1 MALDPPDL
9 APVIDPRRL
18 GALKAVNLLD
28 APRSDDFDRITRMAA
43 ELLAVPV
50 VLVALVDA
58 DRQFF
63 LSCVGLGQPWAEAR
77 QTPLTH
83 SFSQYVV
90 AGGEPLLIA
99 DAREVPWL
107 SDNRAIA
114 ELGVI
119 AYAGFPLCAPDGQ
132 SIGSFCAIDDQP
144 RVWSER
150 DVELL
155 RDFTAIVQ
163 SELDLRA
170 ARDEAHQRSELLARL
185 RGLTDAA
192 AAARSL
198 DALLEDLVS
207 ACVETFGADL
217 AVIDVVDGNGRLL
230 RRVARGLVDAGA
242 HFTFRVG
249 AGFAARVAT
258 VEQTVVIPDLGA
270 VESADGLQASGA
282 RSLLAAPLIVG
293 DRLQGAVYVGADAPG
308 AFREADRQLLAVAAE
323 RFAAVIARTRAFERD
338 RHVARTLVAAL
349 QPARMPDVP
358 GVRLAARYL
367 PAERGLGGDWYDV
380 FGLPGGA
387 LGIAIG
393 DVVGHGIEAAAEAVR
408 LRNALRG
415 AVLEGRRPG
424 EAVAALNRH
433 AAAQPGAHAS
443 TVIYL
448 ELDSGAR
455 TLRWSNAGHLPPV
468 VASAGTSEW
477 LGVADGPPLGV
488 VAADSWPS
496 RERRLDPGARLVLFT
511 DGLIEHRDE
520 PLDDGIDRV
529 AAVAAAAPDVESLC
543 ESALAQ
549 APVPRFDDLALIA
562 LELD

>member
-1 MALDPPDL
+1 
-9 APVIDPRRL
+9 
-18 GALKAVNLLD
+18 
-28 APRSDDFDRITRMAA
+28 MAA

-58 DRQFF
+58 DRQFL

-282 RSLLAAPLIVG
+282 RSLLGAPSTS
-293 DRLQGAVYVGADAPG
+293 AP
-308 AFREADRQLLAVAAE
+308 
-323 RFAAVIARTRAFERD
+323 TR
-338 RHVARTLVAAL
+338 
-349 QPARMPDVP
+349 PAPS
-358 GVRLAARYL
+358 
-367 PAERGLGGDWYDV
+367 
-380 FGLPGGA
+380 
-387 LGIAIG
+387 
-393 DVVGHGIEAAAEAVR
+393 
-408 LRNALRG
+408 
-415 AVLEGRRPG
+415 GRPTGSCSPSRPS
-424 EAVAALNRH
+424 A
-433 AAAQPGAHAS
+433 
-443 TVIYL
+443 
-448 ELDSGAR
+448 
-455 TLRWSNAGHLPPV
+455 LPP
-468 VASAGTSEW
+468 
-477 LGVADGPPLGV
+477 
-488 VAADSWPS
+488 
-496 RERRLDPGARLVLFT
+496 
-511 DGLIEHRDE
+511 
-520 PLDDGIDRV
+520 
-529 AAVAAAAPDVESLC
+529 
-543 ESALAQ
+543 
-549 APVPRFDDLALIA
+549 
-562 LELD
+562 